1 MMVGATWLVALLC
14 MVEEKVS
21 YVYALWGVPVEV
33 LVADVK

>member
-1 MMVGATWLVALLC
+1 MMVGAWLVALFY

-21 YVYALWGVPVEV
+21 YVHAVQGVPVEV